1 MIIRDITAADL
12 RSIHAINEAG
22 TPGVHGE
29 SPEQLAAITRESC
42 IAILAEVDRVV
53 AAFCLVLP
61 PRADYQCT
69 DYRWFSMRY
78 DDFVYLDRVAVA
90 PDQRRRG
97 IGSRLYEEAG
107 ASLLVAFPI
116 GDLTI

>member
-1 MIIRDITAADL
+1 VIIRDITAADL

-42 IAILAEVDRVV
+42 IAILAE
-53 AAFCLVLP
+53 FCLVLP

-97 IGSRLYEEAG
+97 IGSRRYEEAG